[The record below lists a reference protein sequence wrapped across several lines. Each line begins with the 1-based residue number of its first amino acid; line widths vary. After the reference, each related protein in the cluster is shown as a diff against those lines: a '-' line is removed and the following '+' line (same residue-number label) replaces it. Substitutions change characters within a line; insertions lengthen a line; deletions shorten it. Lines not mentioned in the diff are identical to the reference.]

1 MAVDS
6 VSIAEIKVL
15 ADNYNV
21 ILKQYIDANKS
32 LSDLGVYEVLS
43 NKKISGGTSSYS
55 GVMPTVEACQTKC
68 VDLNCSIAAYNSVT
82 RGCEINNT
90 GNVIDG
96 SLSEKVII
104 NRQIYYL
111 NQLDNL
117 NTQLS
122 TINTQIIAK
131 INAINNG
138 TTLASLR
145 DERVRLNAQ
154 LQLDKASLT
163 DQMTNTTNF
172 MKDSNILDLEY
183 IRQDEELETNSHYYI
198 FLLLLLISIIA
209 LIVLISMQT

>member
-21 ILKQYIDANKS
+21 ILKQYIAANKS

-145 DERVRLNAQ
+145 DERVRLNAK
-154 LQLDKASLT
+154 LQVDKVALT
-163 DQMTNTTNF
+163 NQMANTTNF
-172 MKDSNILDLEY
+172 MKDSDILDLEY